1 MDSPP
6 NSCAPSYTP
15 KCLEF
20 SGLVS
25 WKSLTTQNSSSS
37 TLPVPSLF
45 QLVTEDETSNVNSP
59 ALTTRCWQ
67 FETEIVGLTG
77 AHLADRRLR
86 GSRPCSRAQCCIVS
100 INTGHTQKERATS
113 PQTAFQGIAQWMAS
127 YQLPHVQG
135 AGQFLSPKYLNCFWP
150 GQCIPLFTKTS
161 PRQPKK
167 ALQFISSPAF

>member
-1 MDSPP
+1 MEIIKGYCCHSKEVCSWPSFLSLLSKVNRLKRTARITKRSSFLTWIPPPP

-25 WKSLTTQNSSSS
+25 WKSFTTQNSSSS

-67 FETEIVGLTG
+67 FETAIVGLTG
-77 AHLADRRLR
+77 VPFGRQA
-86 GSRPCSRAQCCIVS
+86 P
-100 INTGHTQKERATS
+100 
-113 PQTAFQGIAQWMAS
+113 
-127 YQLPHVQG
+127 
-135 AGQFLSPKYLNCFWP
+135 AGQP
-150 GQCIPLFTKTS
+150 PL
-161 PRQPKK
+161 Q
-167 ALQFISSPAF
+167 QSPALHCEH